1 MDGPEGQYAK
11 GNKPVP
17 RTLTDFPTRMWV
29 IAQRSSVVMK
39 ESDSTAETPHS
50 ILRRVKWRNASEQTT
65 HQGCGSCCY
74 SEKEHLRGEKD
85 TPEAFARSLFPE
97 TDSAEDVMWIRIT
110 GTILH
115 CFMSLSQIMTDMEHG
130 NQFLPKP
137 VRTILDKL
145 GESAQKPGELTWEEG
160 HSASHPAL
168 FQPCTPSCSHPHLL
182 TPCLQF
188 LSNIWNTEELI
199 TCCVDGLSLLSYL
212 ETGRKSVPGIQRP
225 PMERHDLHWVFR
237 T

>member
-97 TDSAEDVMWIRIT
+97 TDSAEDVMWIR
-110 GTILH
+110 
-115 CFMSLSQIMTDMEHG
+115 
-130 NQFLPKP
+130 
-137 VRTILDKL
+137 
-145 GESAQKPGELTWEEG
+145 
-160 HSASHPAL
+160 
-168 FQPCTPSCSHPHLL
+168 
-182 TPCLQF
+182 F

>member
-74 SEKEHLRGEKD
+74 SEKEHLRGEKASRFLLRPDLYSMIRSQASWVRPSRKVND

-97 TDSAEDVMWIRIT
+97 TDSAEDVMWIR
-110 GTILH
+110 
-115 CFMSLSQIMTDMEHG
+115 
-130 NQFLPKP
+130 
-137 VRTILDKL
+137 
-145 GESAQKPGELTWEEG
+145 
-160 HSASHPAL
+160 
-168 FQPCTPSCSHPHLL
+168 
-182 TPCLQF
+182 F

>member
-74 SEKEHLRGEKD
+74 SEKEHLRGEKASRFLLRPD
-85 TPEAFARSLFPE
+85 LYSMIRSQASWVRPSRKVNGLALSCE
-97 TDSAEDVMWIRIT
+97 SDVKRS
-110 GTILH
+110 G
-115 CFMSLSQIMTDMEHG
+115 D
-130 NQFLPKP
+130 
-137 VRTILDKL
+137 
-145 GESAQKPGELTWEEG
+145 
-160 HSASHPAL
+160 
-168 FQPCTPSCSHPHLL
+168 
-182 TPCLQF
+182 
-188 LSNIWNTEELI
+188 
-199 TCCVDGLSLLSYL
+199 
-212 ETGRKSVPGIQRP
+212 GRKIDDFILFLQLYNKYKSESVACTR
-225 PMERHDLHWVFR
+225 V
-237 T
+237 

>member
-97 TDSAEDVMWIRIT
+97 TDSAEDVMWIR
-110 GTILH
+110 
-115 CFMSLSQIMTDMEHG
+115 MSGKLVSVAG
-130 NQFLPKP
+130 R
-137 VRTILDKL
+137 VRRPRDAVA
-145 GESAQKPGELTWEEG
+145 GAGWECRV
-160 HSASHPAL
+160 A
-168 FQPCTPSCSHPHLL
+168 
-182 TPCLQF
+182 
-188 LSNIWNTEELI
+188 
-199 TCCVDGLSLLSYL
+199 VY
-212 ETGRKSVPGIQRP
+212 
-225 PMERHDLHWVFR
+225 
-237 T
+237 

>member
-74 SEKEHLRGEKD
+74 SEKEHLRGEKASRFLLRPD
-85 TPEAFARSLFPE
+85 LYSMIRSQA
-97 TDSAEDVMWIRIT
+97 SW
-110 GTILH
+110 
-115 CFMSLSQIMTDMEHG
+115 
-130 NQFLPKP
+130 
-137 VRTILDKL
+137 VRPSRKVNASSWKCL
-145 GESAQKPGELTWEEG
+145 GHRT
-160 HSASHPAL
+160 
-168 FQPCTPSCSHPHLL
+168 SCSKLFAAPSSAPGTSL
-182 TPCLQF
+182 
-188 LSNIWNTEELI
+188 ELPA
-199 TCCVDGLSLLSYL
+199 CGFL
-212 ETGRKSVPGIQRP
+212 ETHVWHFLEARALYFPR
-225 PMERHDLHWVFR
+225 L
-237 T
+237 